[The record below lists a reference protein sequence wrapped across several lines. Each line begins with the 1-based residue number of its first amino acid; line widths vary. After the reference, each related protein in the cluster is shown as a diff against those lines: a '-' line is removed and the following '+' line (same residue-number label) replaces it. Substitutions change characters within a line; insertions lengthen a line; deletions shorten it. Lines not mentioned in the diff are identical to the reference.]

1 MKNSVANHGVLV
13 LALTMMLAV
22 NGVKHGNQE
31 IGVGVI
37 LDMDSSLGKSIRV
50 SMLMAI
56 EDFYGDTNN
65 SSTVI
70 IPHFRDS
77 KSDNVDAASAAID
90 LLKNIQV
97 TAILGPQQS
106 SQAHFLLD
114 IAQRSKVPIISPAT
128 NPDLSPIR
136 NPYFI
141 RIAHASST
149 QAQPIAALI
158 KSFDWKEVVFVYEDT
173 DFGREPIPYLSDA
186 MVNIGTQ
193 VKYRTLLSPST
204 SDDRI
209 LLELYKLKSMQTQ
222 VFVVHMLPPL
232 AARFFRKVDE
242 AGMMAQGY
250 VWIITDVLT
259 GLLHHLDHLAIQSMQ
274 GVLGVKPYIPQTNP
288 LTNFER
294 RWRRRFHKD
303 YPDIDELELDMFG
316 IWSYDFVVGLAM
328 ALKRVENEFS
338 STTFKRPTK
347 ASTDLD
353 AIGTSEMGSRLL
365 PMIRNIAH
373 KGMSGDFQVVN
384 GQLQTSAYQ
393 IVNVIGKGEKQ
404 VGFWSSINGISSRVS
419 HNQSSGNKTK
429 KVNLGA
435 IIWPGDTPEY
445 PKGSETRTGGDIFLR
460 VGVPADGGFVEFIG
474 ADIDPN
480 TKEVKASGFVIDVFK
495 AVIDTLPYTV
505 HYNITPYEAPD
516 GKRIGDYDDL
526 LYQLVLGEKM
536 VCNLS
541 RFVVIVWLVVVLVLT
556 SSYTASFAS
565 MLTVQKLRPTI
576 TDIFELRARGE
587 YIGYQDGSYIGHMLK
602 DMGYPNDKLKEYLSF
617 QEYADAL
624 SNGSRNN
631 GVAAIVDD
639 VPYLK
644 MLMAKNCNKYLM
656 VGPVYKSAGFG
667 FAFPKQSPLV
677 DDFSKG
683 ILKVIEG
690 RMSAISNKWFGD
702 RAHCPEENGA
712 VQPFDK
718 LTVASFKGLF
728 LISGLSSTYALIVS
742 VFNFL
747 YENKAILISR
757 GSFNQKLAAIIQSFD
772 EKKERKPSEAA
783 TVHPLP
789 SPAISPGHQLEGVW
803 SPRIQI

>member
-1 MKNSVANHGVLV
+1 MKTSVANHGVLV

-22 NGVKHGNQE
+22 NGVKHGRQE
-31 IGVGVI
+31 IQVGVI
-37 LDMDSSLGKSIRV
+37 LDMDSSLGKGIRV

-56 EDFYGDTNN
+56 DDFYGDTNN
-65 SSTVI
+65 SSTII

-77 KSDNVDAASAAID
+77 KYDNIDAASAAID

-114 IAQRSKVPIISPAT
+114 IAQRSKVPIISPAS

-274 GVLGVKPYIPQTNP
+274 GVLGVKPYIPQTNR

-294 RWRRRFHKD
+294 RWRRRFHKE

-338 STTFKRPTK
+338 STTFKRPTN

-353 AIGTSEMGSRLL
+353 AIGTSKMGSRLL
-365 PMIRNIAH
+365 PMIRNITH

-404 VGFWSSINGISSRVS
+404 VGFWSSINGISSRLS
-419 HNQSSGNKTK
+419 HNQSSGYKTNKG
-429 KVNLGA
+429 NLGA
-435 IIWPGDTPEY
+435 IIWPGDTPEF

-474 ADIDPN
+474 ADIDPK

-526 LYQLVLGEKM
+526 LYQLVLG
-536 VCNLS
+536 
-541 RFVVIVWLVVVLVLT
+541 
-556 SSYTASFAS
+556 
-565 MLTVQKLRPTI
+565 
-576 TDIFELRARGE
+576 
-587 YIGYQDGSYIGHMLK
+587 
-602 DMGYPNDKLKEYLSF
+602 
-617 QEYADAL
+617 
-624 SNGSRNN
+624 
-631 GVAAIVDD
+631 
-639 VPYLK
+639 
-644 MLMAKNCNKYLM
+644 NCNKYVM

-667 FAFPKQSPLV
+667 FAFPKESPLV
-677 DDFSKG
+677 DDFSRG

-789 SPAISPGHQLEGVW
+789 SPEISLGHQLEGVW
-803 SPRIQI
+803 SPRIRI